1 MIQAISKIIIHQ
13 SADDIW
19 RVISGFEAGCRY
31 LHGVVDC
38 VVEGKGIGALR
49 TLVSANGDRIVER
62 LVVLDDEQYR
72 LSYAL
77 LSNTPFRDCVT
88 TMAVHDVGPGMAQ
101 LDWSAVFEAEGLP
114 EGEAAELLGS
124 ALALNCNMLKH
135 FLEE

>member
-1 MIQAISKIIIHQ
+1 M
-13 SADDIW
+13 
-19 RVISGFEAGCRY
+19 
-31 LHGVVDC
+31 
-38 VVEGKGIGALR
+38 VEGEGIGALR

-62 LVVLDDEQYR
+62 LVLLDAEQYR

-88 TMAVHDVGPGMAQ
+88 TMAVHGLGPGMAE
-101 LDWSAVFEAEGLP
+101 LEWSAVFEAEGLP

-124 ALALNCNMLKH
+124 ALAMNCGKLKQ